1 MTSPQKTI
9 LVIDDDRSILSVFEF
24 VLEQNRY
31 QVITASDAEFG
42 LSLLNANPH
51 VDLVFLDVKMPGMS
65 GIEAFKEI
73 QKTRPDLLVVMMTGY
88 SVDELLRE
96 AFELG
101 AHGVIYKPF
110 DVEEIVSV
118 VDKIFKL
125 PSPIESL
132 S

>member
-1 MTSPQKTI
+1 MTTPQKTI

-101 AHGVIYKPF
+101 AHGVI
-110 DVEEIVSV
+110 
-118 VDKIFKL
+118 
-125 PSPIESL
+125 
-132 S
+132 